1 MRIKVLILL
10 ISSGCCDVEFS
21 ERPRNFSIELL
32 YHTQKQTGGHVVI
45 SPFGIW
51 TLMTGLAVGATG
63 DSFEQLR
70 VAFILPRSL
79 KTVVTGYKN
88 LKKSVLQRT
97 SDGVTLTSK
106 NFLFADDNLLL
117 KPAFKQNITDN
128 FDTIVKVLDFKNSD
142 EAAAKANDFIKN
154 SGARVTNVLTSED
167 FEQSIMILTNVISFK
182 GLWTS
187 PFNASHTTVENFY
200 NENKEVTG
208 KVNLMHKKGEF
219 PLSNMIDLK
228 SFVSE
233 LTYGTDAAYSML
245 IILPHPGIKV
255 DEVYKTLEKITIPDI
270 IAKLQQDEKEYG
282 LDEVEIKLPRFKIST
297 NVVMNRPLNDMGVY
311 DVFDPAYASFCRA
324 TNESIY
330 VSAIVHK
337 ADIEVSEI
345 GTVAS
350 AVSTAYLSNRFGTTR
365 LIADR
370 PFLYF
375 IIEKTTATVI
385 FAGIYSK
392 PSLY

>member
-1 MRIKVLILL
+1 MRIKFLILL
-10 ISSGCCDVEFS
+10 ISSCYCDVEFS

-70 VAFILPRSL
+70 VAFILPKSL
-79 KTVVTGYKN
+79 KSVVTGYKS
-88 LKKSVLQRT
+88 LTKSVLQRT
-97 SDGVTLTSK
+97 SDGVSLTSN
-106 NFLFADDNLLL
+106 NFLFADDDFLL
-117 KPAFKQNITDN
+117 KPAFKQTITDK
-128 FDTIVKVLDFKNSD
+128 FDATVKVLDFKNSD
-142 EAAAKANDFIKN
+142 VAAAKANKFIQD
-154 SGARVTNVLTSED
+154 SGARVTNVLYSED
-167 FEQSIMILTNVISFK
+167 FEQSRMILTNVISFK

-187 PFNASHTTVENFY
+187 PFNASHTTVQNFS
-200 NENKEVTG
+200 NENKEVIG
-208 KVNLMHKKGEF
+208 KVNMMHQKGEF
-219 PLSNMIDLK
+219 PLSNIVALK

-245 IILPHPGIKV
+245 VILPHQGVKV
-255 DEVYKTLEKITIPDI
+255 EDVYKTLENITIPDI
-270 IAKLQQDEKEYG
+270 IAKLRQDETEYG

-297 NVVMNRPLNDMGVY
+297 NIVMNRPLNDMGVY
-311 DVFDPAYASFCRA
+311 DIFDPEYASFNRA

-337 ADIEVSEI
+337 ADIEVSET
-345 GTVAS
+345 GTVAT

-375 IIEKTTATVI
+375 IIEKSTATVI

>member
-1 MRIKVLILL
+1 MRFTVLILL
-10 ISSGCCDVEFS
+10 TSSCYCDVEFS

-63 DSFEQLR
+63 DSFEQIR

-79 KTVVTGYKN
+79 KTVVCGSKHLT
-88 LKKSVLQRT
+88 KSVLKRT
-97 SDGVTLTSK
+97 SDGVSITSK
-106 NFLFADDNLLL
+106 NFLFADDDFLL
-117 KPAFKQNITDN
+117 KPAFKQTITED
-128 FDTIVKVLDFKNSD
+128 FDATVKVLDFKDSN
-142 EAAAKANDFIKN
+142 EAAAKANNFIQN

-167 FEQSIMILTNVISFK
+167 FEQSRMILTNVITFK

-187 PFNASHTTVENFY
+187 PFNASHTTLEYFY
-200 NENKEVTG
+200 NENKEVIG
-208 KVNLMHKKGEF
+208 EVNMMHQKGEF
-219 PLSNMIDLK
+219 PLSNIIDLK
-228 SFVSE
+228 SFVCE

-245 IILPHPGIKV
+245 VILPHPGVKV
-255 DEVYKTLEKITIPDI
+255 EDVYKKFENITIPDI
-270 IAKLQQDEKEYG
+270 IARLQNDEKEYG

-297 NVVMNRPLNDMGVY
+297 NIVMNRPLNDMGVY
-311 DVFDPAYASFCRA
+311 DIFDPEYASFSRA

-337 ADIEVSEI
+337 ADIEVSET

-350 AVSTAYLSNRFGTTR
+350 AVSTAYLSNRFGTTK

-375 IIEKTTATVI
+375 IIEKSTATVI